1 MSIRYD
7 PGEPIVLGGAA
18 ALLLGLLA
26 SLTGKRRRFWFR
38 VTPDGVESGGLPR
51 SDYPGFQAEFDDIV
65 RSAGSREL
73 VDVKEH

>member
-1 MSIRYD
+1 
-7 PGEPIVLGGAA
+7 VLGGAV

-38 VTPDGVESGGLPR
+38 VSPGGGLVAGGLPR

-65 RSAGSREL
+65 RSAGIREL
-73 VDVKEH
+73 ASVQEGR